1 MLAGK
6 DVSGNRQ
13 DTKLQQKAPTP
24 LVKTGHSQSSYSPDS
39 GSVVAPCQRQR
50 LEEERLVQL
59 ARRFEGSEE
68 MKCLKVRRDNA
79 SLGIEEALKAFA

>member
-1 MLAGK
+1 MFAGK

-13 DTKLQQKAPTP
+13 DAKLQHKAPTP
-24 LVKTGHSQSSYSPDS
+24 LEKTGHSQSDYSPDS
-39 GSVVAPCQRQR
+39 GSVVAPCQGQR